1 VIQWK
6 SDEVKRLGGIGM
18 VLVDDESMDL
28 SFIDP
33 SFLVTIIKPEDGI
46 QIMSYINSTRF
57 KMSHF
62 TRHCF
67 QTELIIIFLPKKKK
81 KTELIYHN
89 PYCREPIATIM
100 PTRSRTGHML
110 APSIPSFS
118 SRGPYLLT
126 RSILKV

>member
-1 VIQWK
+1 
-6 SDEVKRLGGIGM
+6 M
-18 VLVDDESMDL
+18 VLSDDELMDL

-33 SFLVTIIKPEDGI
+33 SFLVTIVKPGDGK
-46 QIMSYINSTRF
+46 QIMSYINSTRYQ
-57 KMSHF
+57 MSHF
-62 TRHCF
+62 TRNWF
-67 QTELIIIFLPKKKK
+67 Q
-81 KTELIYHN
+81 TELIYHN
-89 PYCREPIATIM
+89 PHCREPIATIM